1 MNLTQSYTTLPDIFY
16 KYTQP
21 TPVHEPQLVVWN
33 DQLAKD
39 LQLNNRAEA
48 FTGLLSGNEIPEDIT
63 PIAQAYAGHQFGNF
77 TMLGDGR
84 AILLGERRM
93 EDGTTR
99 DIQLKGS
106 GKTPFSRGGDGR
118 AALGPMLREYLM
130 SEAMN
135 ELKIPT
141 TRSLAVVYTGEG
153 IQREQVLPGA
163 VLTRVAK
170 SHLRVGTFQYAR
182 NYGTTEDLRKLAD
195 YALHHFHIERTEQP
209 YHQLLTHVIHLQ
221 AELLAKWQLV
231 GFVHGVMNTDNMALS
246 GETIDYGPCAFIDTF
261 DPATVFSSIDRQ
273 GRYAYG
279 NQPGIAGWNLARFA
293 ESLLPILAEEPEQAA
308 ADAQQILDQFPQAFQ
323 DAYNRGLV
331 KKIGLLEPTPD
342 NVRLA
347 NRLLE
352 VMTTEKADFTLTFR
366 SLTLGIPKTEAVF
379 RSEKGLQWL
388 GDWQQV
394 TNSIDS
400 NELRKRMQQVNPA
413 IIPRNHLVQQALDAA
428 EQDGDMQAFQ
438 ELITLLKNPFAYT
451 QDQLTKQQLPP
462 DTDHPF
468 VTYCGT

>member
-1 MNLTQSYTTLPDIFY
+1 MNLSQSYTTLPDIFY
-16 KYTQP
+16 KYIQP

-33 DQLAKD
+33 DELAKD

-84 AILLGERRM
+84 AILLGECRM
-93 EDGTTR
+93 EDRTTR

-182 NYGTTEDLRKLAD
+182 NYGTTEDLRTLAD
-195 YALHHFHIERTEQP
+195 YAVQHFHLDRTEQP
-209 YHQLLTHVIHLQ
+209 YHQLLTHIIQLQ

-331 KKIGLLEPTPD
+331 KKIGLLEPTSH

-379 RSEKGLQWL
+379 RSEQGLQWL

-400 NELRKRMQQVNPA
+400 NKLRKCMQQVNPA

-438 ELITLLKNPFAYT
+438 ELITLLKDPFAYT

>member
-84 AILLGERRM
+84 AILLGERQL

-106 GKTPFSRGGDGR
+106 GRTPFSRGGDGR

-182 NYGTTEDLRKLAD
+182 NYGTTEDLRTLAD
-195 YALHHFHIERTEQP
+195 YAVQHFELDRTEQP
-209 YHQLLTHVIHLQ
+209 YHQLLTHIIHLQ
-221 AELLAKWQLV
+221 AELIAKWQLV

-246 GETIDYGPCAFIDTF
+246 GETIDYGPCAFLDTY

-293 ESLLPILAEEPEQAA
+293 ESLLPILAEEHEQAV

-379 RSEKGLQWL
+379 RSEQGLQWL
-388 GDWQQV
+388 SDWQQV
-394 TNSIDS
+394 TNSIDL
-400 NELRKRMQQVNPA
+400 NELRKRMQKVNPA

-438 ELITLLKNPFAYT
+438 ELITLLKDPFAYT